1 MSSESNFLKRVLTA
15 VIGIAI
21 ILFLVIFGGE
31 WGITL
36 LAFVCAVAS
45 LFEFFL
51 ILFPAREEWLQRGS
65 GILSGAFLL
74 FFIIFR
80 SQYLYEGISLVFL
93 FLFILYLCLSH
104 LYQGNHARFLSALSF
119 SILGIFYIG
128 FLFSFWP
135 KVRELSDGVYWIFLV
150 FLIPW
155 LSDTAAYFVGKSFGK
170 NKLSEAISPG
180 KTREGAFAGLTAATL
195 GVLGYQFL
203 IFKEITVL
211 DSILLGVIGSCL
223 SQAGDLFESFIK
235 RSLAVKDSG
244 VLIPGHGGILDRFDG
259 VLFCGPFIYFYAVL
273 T

>member
-1 MSSESNFLKRVLTA
+1 MSSESNFLKRVLVA

-21 ILFLVIFGGE
+21 ILFLVIFGGA
-31 WGITL
+31 WGIAL
-36 LAFVCAVAS
+36 LAFVSAMAS
-45 LFEFFL
+45 LFEFFMM
-51 ILFPAREEWLQRGS
+51 LFPAREEWIQRGS

-80 SQYLYEGISLVFL
+80 SQYLYEGISIVFL
-93 FLFILYLCLSH
+93 FLFILYLCLNH
-104 LYQGNHARFLSALSF
+104 LHQGNHVRFLSALSF

-135 KVRELSDGVYWIFLV
+135 KVRELSEGVYWIFLV

-170 NKLSEAISPG
+170 NRLSEAISPG
-180 KTREGAFAGLTAATL
+180 KTREGAFGGLAAATL
-195 GVLGYQFL
+195 GVLVYQFL

-211 DSILLGVIGSCL
+211 DAILLGVIGSCL

-244 VLIPGHGGILDRFDG
+244 VLIPGHGGVLDRFDS